1 MQILKSERINLLA
14 RSHSYFPAA
23 FRWRGRRFDIIAVQK
38 CWMVRR
44 PVVRRMFRVRCAAGS
59 FLLEQSVADDTWQV
73 SRWPW
78 ALWLARPVAAGPSAR
93 FPLPRGQRRPARPLS
108 LGVAAAGRGTVGQ
121 PMIKRAMG
129 GPKMAAA
136 TPSEPSTAK
145 IIAPA
150 AQSLAVRASS

>member
-1 MQILKSERINLLA
+1 MQILKSERIHLLA

-23 FRWRGRRFDIIAVQK
+23 FRWRGRRFDILAVQK

-44 PVVRRMFRVRCAAGS
+44 PVARRMFRVRCAAGN
-59 FLLEQSVADDTWQV
+59 FLLEQSVADDSWQV

-78 ALWLARPVAAGPSAR
+78 ALWLARPAAAAPSAR
-93 FPLPRGQRRPARPLS
+93 FPLPRGQRRPARPLP
-108 LGVAAAGRGTVGQ
+108 LGAAQAGREMGGQ
-121 PMIKRAMG
+121 SMISRARG

>member
-1 MQILKSERINLLA
+1 MQILKSTRIELLA

-78 ALWLARPVAAGPSAR
+78 ALWLAWPTTALPSAR
-93 FPLPRGQRRPARPLS
+93 FPLPRGQRRPARPLP
-108 LGVAAAGRGTVGQ
+108 LGAVHASRETGGQ
-121 PMIKRAMG
+121 SVSSRARG